1 MQRVV
6 DKKVKRSPRKRFP
19 ALPKENQLE
28 MPAPKIEDASKDH
41 EVDPQYI
48 SGSANEVIINL
59 NEPDEDEQFV
69 IRFEDSYSW

>member
-6 DKKVKRSPRKRFP
+6 DKKVKLPLRKRHP

-28 MPAPKIEDASKDH
+28 MPAPKIEDVPKSH